1 MLAGAMRQNASR
13 PVVIHNRLTNAT
25 LTIETDATVGI
36 TDFEEVSNDGV
47 VIQMKSRDYICD
59 TADLMDASGE
69 PVLPARGWIVTEADG
84 SQYEVYAPTGA
95 MPWRWADRSHL
106 RIRIHTRDR

>member
-1 MLAGAMRQNASR
+1 MRQNASR

-84 SQYEVYAPTGA
+84 SQYEVYAPTG
-95 MPWRWADRSHL
+95 PCHGVGPTDRTL